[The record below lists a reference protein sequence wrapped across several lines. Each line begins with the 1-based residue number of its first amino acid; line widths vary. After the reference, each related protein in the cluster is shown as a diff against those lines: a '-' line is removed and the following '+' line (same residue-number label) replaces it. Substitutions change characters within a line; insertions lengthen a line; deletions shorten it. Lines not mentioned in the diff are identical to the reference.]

1 MIQNRG
7 DFAHFDKKGGP
18 PAREIV
24 ARADARENA
33 VGNGQFRLSRR
44 NKAAHLRHQHDER
57 GLPEI
62 RGLAAHVGPGN
73 EKKLLASRLEAK
85 IVGNEALA
93 LLAQQF
99 FDHRMAPADDEKFAS
114 RVELGPRIAPIRS
127 QFRKRSENIHL
138 RDGRG
143 STPQTHRFARHG
155 STHIDKKLP
164 FDLQDAFVGRQD
176 LPLIFF
182 QLGRSKPLGI
192 HQRLFALVVR
202 GSQMQIRLRNLNVV
216 AKDLIEANLQR
227 ANIGSFAFALF
238 HRRDDLFAVLAQL
251 TQFIEFR
258 VVTAA
263 DHAWIRGQRRRLV
276 RNRAFEPFADV
287 AEFVD
292 FLV

>member
-7 DFAHFDKKGGP
+7 DFAHLHEKRGS
-18 PAREIV
+18 PARQIV

-44 NKAAHLRHQHDER
+44 NKAAHLRHQHDQR

-73 EKKLLASRLEAK
+73 EKKLLPSRLEAK
-85 IVGNEALA
+85 IVGNEAFA

-99 FDHRMAPADDEKFAS
+99 FDHRMAPADDEQFSGGIEFGANIAAI
-114 RVELGPRIAPIRS
+114 RRQLGERGEYVELS
-127 QFRKRSENIHL
+127 
-138 RDGRG
+138 DGRG
-143 STPQTHRFARHG
+143 STAQMHRFARHG

-164 FDLQDAFVGRQD
+164 FDLQDAFVRSQD
-176 LPLIFF
+176 FPLIFF
-182 QLGRSKPLGI
+182 QLGGCKPLGVN
-192 HQRLFALVVR
+192 QCLFPLVVR